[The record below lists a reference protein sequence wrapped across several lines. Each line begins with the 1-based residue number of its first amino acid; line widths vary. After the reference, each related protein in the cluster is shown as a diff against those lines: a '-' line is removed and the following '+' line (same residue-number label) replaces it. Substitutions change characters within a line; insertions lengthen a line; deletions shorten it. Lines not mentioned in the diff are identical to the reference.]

1 MKSHYR
7 PSLLHQARPKLV
19 SLVPFALL
27 TNTNTAPTKDFI
39 VEGNKRSEEINKE
52 QEASNSW
59 TLIWI
64 HGRLLGSVPLRGPP
78 PHLHPPATPPVSH
91 RERIYLLTQVSCFGV
106 YCNLQFI
113 KELIY

>member
-7 PSLLHQARPKLV
+7 PSLLYQARPKLV
-19 SLVPFALL
+19 SLVPFARL

-52 QEASNSW
+52 QEVSGSW

-64 HGRLLGSVPLRGPP
+64 HWQLLGSVPLRRPP
-78 PHLHPPATPPVSH
+78 PQLHPPATPPVSQ
-91 RERIYLLTQVSCFGV
+91 RERIYLLTQVSCCWV
-106 YCNLQFI
+106 YPNLQFI